1 LETTLGLA
9 QQVYSQAHR
18 RVILGE
24 AVACEDKVISIFETH
39 SDIICRGKKGS
50 PSEFGH
56 KFDVATGR
64 SGLITRYEVY
74 QGNPCDGEVLERAIE
89 DHKRLFNNTPER
101 LAGDRRYH
109 SAANERIAAQ
119 AGVREVALPK
129 PGRLS
134 EVRKS
139 LQKAPWFRRLMR
151 FRAGV
156 EGNLSTLLRSFGLKR
171 CLWKGW
177 KSFKAYI
184 GLGVLTYNLRLLAG
198 HLVLA

>member
-1 LETTLGLA
+1 MFYPLGQFDQGHA
-9 QQVYSQAHR
+9 DIVHEVAR
-18 RVILGE
+18 RAGILVVVRAAPLDDE
-24 AVACEDKVISIFETH
+24 VPLHAMPALSVV
-39 SDIICRGKKGS
+39 S
-50 PSEFGH
+50 P
-56 KFDVATGR
+56 A
-64 SGLITRYEVY
+64 
-74 QGNPCDGEVLERAIE
+74 
-89 DHKRLFNNTPER
+89 
-101 LAGDRRYH
+101 
-109 SAANERIAAQ
+109 

-134 EVRKS
+134 EVRRS

-177 KSFKAYI
+177 ASFKAYI

-198 HLVLA
+198 YATRA